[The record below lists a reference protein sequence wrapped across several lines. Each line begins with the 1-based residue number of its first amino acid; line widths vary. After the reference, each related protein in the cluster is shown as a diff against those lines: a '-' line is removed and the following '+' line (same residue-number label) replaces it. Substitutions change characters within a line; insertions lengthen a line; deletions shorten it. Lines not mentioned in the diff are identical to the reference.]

1 MKIDVFHRDRRQNLT
16 ESDKGSWFN
25 QLFESEAAS
34 ASSLDVSVVSTKK
47 KHNGKQKKAMKRE
60 SYLKKT
66 SPDYS
71 SSFDSSLYE
80 TSASLKSHCGTFSSV
95 CFCNGSMLPS
105 FCFVLCWP
113 RLKGV
118 RPWTRAAALGPW
130 YVFVLAKDVA
140 FVSFC
145 P

>member
-1 MKIDVFHRDRRQNLT
+1 MMKIEVFHRDRRQNLT

-25 QLFESEAAS
+25 QLFESEAAN
-34 ASSLDVSVVSTKK
+34 ASSLNVSVVSTKK

-105 FCFVLCWP
+105 FCFVLC
-113 RLKGV
+113 
-118 RPWTRAAALGPW
+118 
-130 YVFVLAKDVA
+130 
-140 FVSFC
+140 
-145 P
+145 